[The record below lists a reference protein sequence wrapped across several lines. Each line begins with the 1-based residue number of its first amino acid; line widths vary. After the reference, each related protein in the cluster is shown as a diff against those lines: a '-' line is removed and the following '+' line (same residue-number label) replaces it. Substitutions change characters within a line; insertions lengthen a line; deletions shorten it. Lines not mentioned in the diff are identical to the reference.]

1 MQPAHHLL
9 STASHLSVTGRWAL
23 LAMLAVG
30 ALGVLGLLAA
40 LGRMRPRAL
49 AVVAA
54 AAVVGTAGIA
64 ATVWAAYR
72 PLPLQLSARDC
83 AAVAAAVLGI
93 LAAVAVL
100 ARAPRSRRAAV
111 AVLAAAAV
119 CLSAVGVV
127 NRDLGRY
134 PTLGAAAGHRPQ
146 QTAHDVDFASVPG
159 PQLRVQ
165 SGRPTSR
172 FWQPPLRRTADGVL
186 THVVIPGPASG
197 FVARPALVY
206 LPPAYL
212 DSPRALLP
220 VLVLVAGNPGS
231 PDDWLGNGLADSLT
245 AFAAA
250 HDGLAPVVVVP
261 DALGAQDAEPLCLDS
276 RLGNV
281 DTYLAADV
289 PAWIA
294 QNLQVDTDPRSRAIG
309 GYSYGGTCS
318 VQLSVNH
325 PDVYPTFLDIS
336 GQDEPSLGDHP
347 GTVAAT
353 FGGNEEAF
361 AAVNARDVL
370 ARRGSPDVAG
380 VFVAGAEDE
389 EYRPQQQR
397 MFAAARAAGLDA
409 RYYELPGG
417 HSGQVWAPA
426 LAGELDWLA
435 RRTGLLAASD

>member
-1 MQPAHHLL
+1 MQSARHLL
-9 STASHLSVTGRWAL
+9 TTVSHLSVTGRWAL
-23 LAMLAVG
+23 VAMSVVG
-30 ALGVLGLLAA
+30 ALGVVGLLVAV
-40 LGRMRPRAL
+40 GRVRLRAL

-54 AAVVGTAGIA
+54 ATVAGAAGIA
-64 ATVWAAYR
+64 VMVWAAYR
-72 PLPLQLSARDC
+72 PLPLQLSARGC
-83 AAVAAAVLGI
+83 AAVAAALFGVLLAVAVFARAARSRRVI
-93 LAAVAVL
+93 VAALAAVAVCV
-100 ARAPRSRRAAV
+100 SAA
-111 AVLAAAAV
+111 
-119 CLSAVGVV
+119 GVV
-127 NRDLGRY
+127 DRDTGSL
-134 PTLGAAAGHRPQ
+134 PTLGAAVGHRPPP
-146 QTAHDVDFASVPG
+146 TVHVVDFAAVPG
-159 PQLRVQ
+159 PQSRVQ
-165 SGRPTSR
+165 SGWPTSR
-172 FWQPPLRRTADGVL
+172 VWQPPVRRTADGVL
-186 THVVIPGPASG
+186 THVVIPGQASG
-197 FVARPALVY
+197 FSARPALVY

-231 PDDWLGNGLADSLT
+231 PDDWLGNGLADSVT

-281 DTYLAADV
+281 DTYLSADV

-294 QNLQVDTDPRSRAIG
+294 QNLQVDTDPRAWAVG

-318 VQLSVNH
+318 IQLSVNH
-325 PDVYPTFLDIS
+325 PGVYPTFLDIS

-353 FGGNEEAF
+353 FGGDEAAF

-370 ARRGSPDVAG
+370 GRRGPTGVAG
-380 VFVAGAEDE
+380 VFVAGADDE
-389 EYRPQQQR
+389 EYRPQQRR
-397 MFAAARAAGLDA
+397 MYDAARAAGLDV

-435 RRTGLLAASD
+435 RRTGLLA